1 MRNTLIAAAV
11 LGALAAP
18 VMADGNVTLYG
29 QVNVVGAYVDDGTT
43 KTIKVDNAYTSS
55 RLGFRGEEDLGD
67 GLKAYFQIEQG
78 IRPDDGTSGNF
89 ASREGWVGLQGSF
102 GKLGLGRGKTPYT
115 NMADWFDG
123 FSDSGKGLPIY
134 DNKLVGAAGVLDSR
148 YNNTVRYDSPSMSG
162 FGASVAYSAG
172 ENKDD
177 SVTPAKKSSDGLSAL
192 LKYGSGPL
200 NLGLAYGQQKNKGG
214 VNDVDNSSWLVGGT
228 YSIDALTFGLA
239 FQAAEQDAA
248 VDSKRNSWLGA
259 VAYKFGATT
268 LRGGVIVNDK
278 IERGGSDVADSE
290 FVRYSVGIKQALS
303 KRTSL
308 LAEFTGDDNKGATK
322 DLNAF
327 SVGVLHTF

>member
-1 MRNTLIAAAV
+1 
-11 LGALAAP
+11 
-18 VMADGNVTLYG
+18 MADGNVTLYG

-123 FSDSGKGLPIY
+123 YSDSGKGLPIY
-134 DNKLVGAAGVLDSR
+134 DNKLVGATAVLDSR
-148 YNNTVRYDSPSMSG
+148 FNNTVRYDSPSMSG

-177 SVTPAKKSSDGLSAL
+177 SVTRPRS
-192 LKYGSGPL
+192 P
-200 NLGLAYGQQKNKGG
+200 
-214 VNDVDNSSWLVGGT
+214 
-228 YSIDALTFGLA
+228 
-239 FQAAEQDAA
+239 
-248 VDSKRNSWLGA
+248 
-259 VAYKFGATT
+259 
-268 LRGGVIVNDK
+268 
-278 IERGGSDVADSE
+278 
-290 FVRYSVGIKQALS
+290 
-303 KRTSL
+303 RT
-308 LAEFTGDDNKGATK
+308 ACRPC
-322 DLNAF
+322 
-327 SVGVLHTF
+327 